1 MSSFNYQKKVEHE
14 AEACK
19 AVQKGDFQ
27 KAFFHTTEAARYA
40 FALAE
45 QCDGILRQAYI
56 KNGNELLDVAEKN
69 IKPKLSNAQNKVV
82 SNGAEKNSD
91 SKIQAIERPKFRLDD
106 VAGME
111 DVKDQI
117 RLRMIEP
124 LKRPEEA
131 KKHGLGVG
139 GGILLYGPPG
149 TGKTFIAKAVA
160 GELGLPFYPITAAD
174 VFGKFVGD
182 SEGNIRAIFA
192 EARKNPLSIIFVDE
206 LETIFRKRDANVH
219 ETTQKVISV
228 LLQELDGVDSQ
239 SKNPIL
245 VIGATNTP
253 WMVDEAF
260 LRSRRFDVKAYV
272 GLPDYAARKKIIEN
286 SVKTVEYPVDQD
298 AIEYLT
304 EATEGF
310 CGADISGLF
319 ESVRQ
324 AAFDRKLNHYTKDL
338 FVEAREKAVPSC
350 NAEISQKIAEWEESF
365 GLTREK
371 KK

>member
-45 QCDGILRQAYI
+45 QCDGILRQAYV

-131 KKHGLGVG
+131 KKHGLSVG

-174 VFGKFVGD
+174 VFSKFVGD

-192 EARKNPLSIIFVDE
+192 EARKNPLSVLFFDE
-206 LETIFRKRDANVH
+206 LESIFQKNTGDTGIH
-219 ETTQKVISV
+219 ETGKKVISI
-228 LLQELDGVDSQ
+228 LLQELSGIDSDNN
-239 SKNPIL
+239 NPIL
-245 VIGATNTP
+245 LMGATNRP

-260 LRSRRFDVKAYV
+260 LRSGRFDVKAYV

-286 SVKTVEYPVDQD
+286 SVKTVEYPVDQE

-338 FVEAREKAVPSC
+338 FVEAKKRAKSSC
-350 NAEISQKIAEWEESF
+350 QKQKSSWN
-365 GLTREK
+365 K
-371 KK
+371 